1 MLLDV
6 RQVNAKIQSMDM
18 IEIIRKE
25 IEHCGK
31 TRYRIAQ
38 DTEISEAQLHRLMN
52 GGSLKA
58 KTVGALLEYFGYEIR
73 KKKGKVKK

>member
-1 MLLDV
+1 MDV
-6 RQVNAKIQSMDM
+6 

-25 IEHCGK
+25 IKTCGK

-38 DTEISEAQLHRLMN
+38 DTGVSEAQLHKLIH

-58 KTVGALLEYFGYEIR
+58 ETVGTLLEYFGYEIR
-73 KKKGKVKK
+73 KKKGGNRK

>member
-1 MLLDV
+1 ME
-6 RQVNAKIQSMDM
+6 NMDL

-25 IEHCGK
+25 IDNCGK
-31 TRYRIAQ
+31 SRYRIAQ

-58 KTVGALLEYFGYEIR
+58 ETVGVLLEYFGYEIR
-73 KKKGKVKK
+73 KKKGRVKK